1 METFRSLYYVLQD
14 NLESTFYTLIL
25 VDFDLPSL
33 FELAL
38 PFKGTGAME
47 LKLTR
52 AAVSLAGLMMSAED
66 HFMRMAFD
74 QLPEFHRLLAQ
85 TCTRGVEEAKKI
97 EGSVDLEREA
107 GEEAEKID

>member
-1 METFRSLYYVLQD
+1 
-14 NLESTFYTLIL
+14 
-25 VDFDLPSL
+25 
-33 FELAL
+33 
-38 PFKGTGAME
+38 
-47 LKLTR
+47 
-52 AAVSLAGLMMSAED
+52 LMMSAED

-74 QLPEFHRLLAQ
+74 QLPDFHRLLAQ